1 MLRDFAEWVRS
12 PLHLP
17 CISPASPLHLPC
29 IDPDLPCTAEQL
41 EAEGRRPPP
50 LVLVLNKLD
59 LFHTIS
65 LGERRG
71 RGIKAVW
78 PEYAEI
84 AVYIVSRRD

>member
-1 MLRDFAEWVRS
+1 M
-12 PLHLP
+12 
-17 CISPASPLHLPC
+17 
-29 IDPDLPCTAEQL
+29 
-41 EAEGRRPPP
+41 
-50 LVLVLNKLD
+50 VLVLNKLD